1 MNNIFKFLE
10 YINESSILNILTI
23 LLIAGYLIYIYS
35 KKETEEKYL
44 VLKIIGFYLLG
55 GFRTVFSL
63 GSISIIIP
71 IGFFMYLMIFKS
83 KYNRVN
89 YKIKDRAVVIGLV
102 MIYISL
108 LSNKIYELVEYR
120 DRTNMNL

>member
-71 IGFFMYLMIFKS
+71 IKLILYIKIF
-83 KYNRVN
+83 
-89 YKIKDRAVVIGLV
+89 
-102 MIYISL
+102 IYIQ
-108 LSNKIYELVEYR
+108 NK
-120 DRTNMNL
+120 